1 MGRNLPILARKIEDP
16 MLNILTRQILS
27 CLMQVF
33 SLRTLKTNYIICAA
47 VLYWILYVPILE
59 AGQGFAGCCAG
70 CKRVVRR
77 SGGGFGHL
85 GTELFVALRIPH
97 TCGLLHGENGKKENG
112 KYFRAPLFKRKLTIP
127 QILREIKNNV
137 KTKDAKKI
145 AAFSRICIRSTT
157 LDPLNL
163 RQGPNIQYGEER
175 HHAP

>member
-1 MGRNLPILARKIEDP
+1 M
-16 MLNILTRQILS
+16 
-27 CLMQVF
+27 
-33 SLRTLKTNYIICAA
+33 
-47 VLYWILYVPILE
+47 PILE

-175 HHAP
+175 HHHESCFVSLECIVEPNTLTLSFCCSFYFCIKFPLPPCQFPAYVK